1 MSKDYAA
8 MVSAIESSG
17 VQATLDIKVLEVS
30 AERVV
35 LTLPVGPPVHQPA
48 GLLHGGVSALL
59 AETAASIGSGAA
71 APEGK
76 IIVGIELSA
85 SHLRGMTEGVLTA
98 VATPIRLG
106 RSVHVWRIALSDQD
120 DRLICDSKCTVAVM
134 DRPAR

>member
-1 MSKDYAA
+1 
-8 MVSAIESSG
+8 MVTAIESTG
-17 VQATLDIKVLEVS
+17 VQATLGIKVIEVS

-76 IIVGIELSA
+76 VIVGIELSA

-106 RSVHVWRIALSDQD
+106 RSVHVWHIALSDQD
-120 DRLICDSKCTVAVM
+120 DRLICDSKCTIAVV
-134 DRPAR
+134 DRPAG